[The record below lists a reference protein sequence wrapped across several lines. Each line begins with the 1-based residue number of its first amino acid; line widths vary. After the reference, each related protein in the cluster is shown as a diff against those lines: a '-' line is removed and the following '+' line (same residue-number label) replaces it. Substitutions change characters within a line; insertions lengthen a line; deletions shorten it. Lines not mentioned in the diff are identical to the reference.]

1 MCVCVLVLKNLV
13 DRLQFSQSIKSRNK
27 NTQTHAQPMTY
38 RGPRQ
43 SKNHFFLDS
52 FNSAQG
58 VAIRGD
64 NMIHPDECIFMCFST
79 HSVLPYLSQFSAFRF
94 GVRQQHTTT
103 HSPVYCLLFT
113 SLSTYTDSRRE
124 REDYLY
130 IYLYSFRSHM
140 SLLRL
145 LLLLLLIII
154 THQFLVKAARM
165 KRASSFVF
173 IMYSFGKPRWTK
185 RVRNHWQNRDVCE
198 NTN

>member
-1 MCVCVLVLKNLV
+1 MTIAYVRVCVLVLKNLV

-27 NTQTHAQPMTY
+27 NTQTHAQPMAY

-79 HSVLPYLSQFSAFRF
+79 HSVLPYFFQYSAFRF

-113 SLSTYTDSRRE
+113 SVSTYTRQLKRE
-124 REDYLY
+124 RRLS
-130 IYLYSFRSHM
+130 IFICIHSVHICHCCGCCC
-140 SLLRL
+140 SLLLR
-145 LLLLLLIII
+145 
-154 THQFLVKAARM
+154 
-165 KRASSFVF
+165 
-173 IMYSFGKPRWTK
+173 
-185 RVRNHWQNRDVCE
+185 
-198 NTN
+198 TNF

>member
-38 RGPRQ
+38 RCPRQ

-113 SLSTYTDSRRE
+113 SLSTYTRQLKRE
-124 REDYLY
+124 RRLS
-130 IYLYSFRSHM
+130 IYL
-140 SLLRL
+140 
-145 LLLLLLIII
+145 
-154 THQFLVKAARM
+154 
-165 KRASSFVF
+165 FVF
-173 IMYSFGKPRWTK
+173 IPFTYVIAAVAAAAAHYYYAPISSQSSQNEKSLIFCVHHVLIRKTPMGQKSEESLTK
-185 RVRNHWQNRDVCE
+185 
-198 NTN
+198 

>member
-94 GVRQQHTTT
+94 GVRQQHTIT

-113 SLSTYTDSRRE
+113 SLSTYTRQLKRE
-124 REDYLY
+124 RRLS
-130 IYLYSFRSHM
+130 IYL
-140 SLLRL
+140 
-145 LLLLLLIII
+145 
-154 THQFLVKAARM
+154 
-165 KRASSFVF
+165 FVF
-173 IMYSFGKPRWTK
+173 IPFTYVIAAVVAAAAAAHYYYAPISSQSSQNEKSLIFCVHHVLIRKTPMDQKSEESLTK
-185 RVRNHWQNRDVCE
+185 
-198 NTN
+198 